1 MAIAT
6 GLINTLRRYGA
17 SSDANKAQLETWFHE
32 AIEEIA
38 QNKGGDV
45 VSGSANG
52 ASFSQMANMTVAEWM
67 TALDRAIY
75 MIDNNVTSLGR
86 SFGRT

>member
-1 MAIAT
+1 MAIAANF
-6 GLINTLRRYGA
+6 INTLRRYGA
-17 SSDANKAQLETWFHE
+17 RSDANKAQLELWLDE

-52 ASFSQMANMTVAEWM
+52 ASFSQMANMTVAEWSS
-67 TALDRAIY
+67 ALDRAIY
-75 MIDNNVTSLGR
+75 MIDLNITSTGR
-86 SFGRT
+86 SYGQF